1 MEKTVIKEI
10 FIFLLLL
17 LVIALVLGIM
27 FYDYIPNNKTVPT
40 ALKQYELAPEAQEEL
55 NETMSRSS
63 ENIVKTY
70 YIDSSDLSAYA
81 STKDY
86 NKGKV
91 NPFEDYTSENTTN
104 NTTNNTNTSSNT
116 STTNTKNTNTTGN
129 KTTNTVDRNEDFT
142 GGQGGKTR

>member
-1 MEKTVIKEI
+1 MAKTVIKEI

-91 NPFEDYTSENTTN
+91 NPFEDYTTGTTSGTQNSNTTDKN
-104 NTTNNTNTSSNT
+104 NT
-116 STTNTKNTNTTGN
+116 STTNNNS
-129 KTTNTVDRNEDFT
+129 TTNNINSRNNEVFFP
-142 GGQGGKTR
+142 GGKNQ

>member
-1 MEKTVIKEI
+1 MAKTVIKEI

-40 ALKQYELAPEAQEEL
+40 ALKQEEL